1 MTGLHNKWE
10 VKDHH
15 STLEKKNALDLL
27 SESHIE
33 SLDSSA
39 HYRFKQ
45 INVIRYEDIPISNS
59 TIRAQYLFE
68 RANHNVHTKCEESY
82 YTFTPQQN
90 KIGDFLSLSDQIRKE
105 VYWRIDKNGEP
116 LRILNEGEL
125 KESWENAK
133 RETLPNNEFMNS
145 LDKEQYQKIIQAGDT
160 EFQDMSL
167 FIRNYRTN
175 LFFREL
181 FGQYLMKSPENFEF
195 EKLQTMS
202 NFFKDIVIEAD
213 LTYSKLK
220 EDENFIFIVKESE
233 LDRNKLDEIE
243 MVKQYNKLYKP
254 KIKYDFTEYDYKYRA
269 TMKLNK
275 EDGLLENLTLS
286 LTEKIK
292 NNLICDI
299 SFDLKRIES

>member
-1 MTGLHNKWE
+1 MIDLHNKWE

-27 SESHIE
+27 SENHID

-133 RETLPNNEFMNS
+133 KEVLPNNEFMNS
-145 LDKEQYQKIIQAGDT
+145 LDKEQYKKIIQAGDS

-181 FGQYLMKSPENFEF
+181 FGQYLMKSPENYEF

-254 KIKYDFTEYDYKYRA
+254 
-269 TMKLNK
+269 
-275 EDGLLENLTLS
+275 LLIRQN
-286 LTEKIK
+286 EK
-292 NNLICDI
+292 
-299 SFDLKRIES
+299 

>member
-1 MTGLHNKWE
+1 
-10 VKDHH
+10 
-15 STLEKKNALDLL
+15 
-27 SESHIE
+27 
-33 SLDSSA
+33 
-39 HYRFKQ
+39 
-45 INVIRYEDIPISNS
+45 
-59 TIRAQYLFE
+59 
-68 RANHNVHTKCEESY
+68 
-82 YTFTPQQN
+82 
-90 KIGDFLSLSDQIRKE
+90 
-105 VYWRIDKNGEP
+105 
-116 LRILNEGEL
+116 
-125 KESWENAK
+125 
-133 RETLPNNEFMNS
+133 
-145 LDKEQYQKIIQAGDT
+145 
-160 EFQDMSL
+160 
-167 FIRNYRTN
+167 
-175 LFFREL
+175 
-181 FGQYLMKSPENFEF
+181 MKSPENFEF

-233 LDRNKLDEIE
+233 LDLNKLDVID
-243 MVKQYNKLYKP
+243 MVNQYNKLYKP

>member
-1 MTGLHNKWE
+1 MIDLHNRWE

-27 SESHIE
+27 SENHIE

-181 FGQYLMKSPENFEF
+181 CGQYLMKSPENYEF
-195 EKLQTMS
+195 E
-202 NFFKDIVIEAD
+202 
-213 LTYSKLK
+213 
-220 EDENFIFIVKESE
+220 
-233 LDRNKLDEIE
+233 
-243 MVKQYNKLYKP
+243 
-254 KIKYDFTEYDYKYRA
+254 
-269 TMKLNK
+269 
-275 EDGLLENLTLS
+275 
-286 LTEKIK
+286 
-292 NNLICDI
+292 
-299 SFDLKRIES
+299 

>member
-1 MTGLHNKWE
+1 
-10 VKDHH
+10 
-15 STLEKKNALDLL
+15 
-27 SESHIE
+27 
-33 SLDSSA
+33 
-39 HYRFKQ
+39 
-45 INVIRYEDIPISNS
+45 
-59 TIRAQYLFE
+59 
-68 RANHNVHTKCEESY
+68 
-82 YTFTPQQN
+82 
-90 KIGDFLSLSDQIRKE
+90 
-105 VYWRIDKNGEP
+105 
-116 LRILNEGEL
+116 
-125 KESWENAK
+125 
-133 RETLPNNEFMNS
+133 
-145 LDKEQYQKIIQAGDT
+145 
-160 EFQDMSL
+160 
-167 FIRNYRTN
+167 
-175 LFFREL
+175 
-181 FGQYLMKSPENFEF
+181 MKSPENYEF

-243 MVKQYNKLYKP
+243 MVKQYNKLYKT

>member
-1 MTGLHNKWE
+1 
-10 VKDHH
+10 
-15 STLEKKNALDLL
+15 
-27 SESHIE
+27 
-33 SLDSSA
+33 
-39 HYRFKQ
+39 
-45 INVIRYEDIPISNS
+45 
-59 TIRAQYLFE
+59 
-68 RANHNVHTKCEESY
+68 
-82 YTFTPQQN
+82 
-90 KIGDFLSLSDQIRKE
+90 
-105 VYWRIDKNGEP
+105 
-116 LRILNEGEL
+116 
-125 KESWENAK
+125 
-133 RETLPNNEFMNS
+133 
-145 LDKEQYQKIIQAGDT
+145 
-160 EFQDMSL
+160 
-167 FIRNYRTN
+167 
-175 LFFREL
+175 
-181 FGQYLMKSPENFEF
+181 MKSPENYEF

-220 EDENFIFIVKESE
+220 EDEKFIFIVKESE

-243 MVKQYNKLYKP
+243 MAKQYNKLYKT

>member
-1 MTGLHNKWE
+1 MIDLHNKWE

-27 SESHIE
+27 SENHIE

-59 TIRAQYLFE
+59 TIRARYLFE

-133 RETLPNNEFMNS
+133 KEVLPNNEFMNS
-145 LDKEQYQKIIQAGDT
+145 LDKEQYKKIIQAGDS

-181 FGQYLMKSPENFEF
+181 FGQYLMKSPENYEF

-292 NNLICDI
+292 NNLICAI